1 MHDSEM
7 VLTPIGRVKSSLT
20 LPSLNVER
28 ESGELRP
35 NGKDLRAEHE
45 KIKAMESVI
54 ELHDD
59 QSKRL
64 HGLEAFSHV
73 VVIYWPHLIKE
84 ADRGIEKVHPMGN
97 IEIPKQGVYA
107 TCSPARP
114 NPVLIS
120 VVELVNRTGCRL
132 TVKGFE
138 AVNDTPVIDIKPFSP
153 HYMHAE
159 GLIIPE
165 WMASASS

>member
-7 VLTPIGRVKSSLT
+7 VLKPIGRVKSSLT
-20 LPSLNVER
+20 LPSLNVDR
-28 ESGELRP
+28 ESRELQP
-35 NGKDLRAEHE
+35 NGKEIRGEHE
-45 KIKAMESVI
+45 KIKTMESVI
-54 ELHDD
+54 ELHED
-59 QSKRL
+59 QSNRL

-73 VVIYWPHLIKE
+73 VVVYWPHLIKE
-84 ADRGIEKVHPMGN
+84 ADRGIEEVHPMGN
-97 IEIPKQGVYA
+97 PEIPKQGVYA

-120 VVELVNRTGCRL
+120 VVELINRTGCRL

-138 AVNDTPVIDIKPFSP
+138 AVNDTPVIDIKPCSP

-159 GLIIPE
+159 NLVIPA
-165 WMASASS
+165 WMESASA